1 MEIVQLEVFKL
12 ELSAAIWKAKVKMMG
27 VVMAGNLW
35 VKRNGNNRSFA
46 CFCFVLF
53 CFVYPLNY
61 QEPFESIYNRKE
73 KLRQSNEPT

>member
-12 ELSAAIWKAKVKMMG
+12 ELSAAIWKAKVKMIG

-46 CFCFVLF
+46 CLCFVLF
-53 CFVYPLNY
+53 CLSL
-61 QEPFESIYNRKE
+61 ELSRA
-73 KLRQSNEPT
+73 L